1 MDSDCGVVDWMDDV
15 AVKAIFVEDWWWEDD
30 GMPKAVAVGRALWS
44 AMTAR
49 SVDATIF
56 MM

>member
-1 MDSDCGVVDWMDDV
+1 VDSDCGVVDWMDDV